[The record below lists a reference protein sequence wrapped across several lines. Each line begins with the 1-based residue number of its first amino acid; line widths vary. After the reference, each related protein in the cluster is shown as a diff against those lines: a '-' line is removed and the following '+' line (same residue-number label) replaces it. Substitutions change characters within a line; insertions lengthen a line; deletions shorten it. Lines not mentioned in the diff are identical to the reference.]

1 MQHFLTLVPAPVSLP
16 PNHFM
21 GDMLEDRRPTVL
33 VANDQEWAA
42 RSLESILVAEGYAVV
57 RAFNGRQ
64 ALDRAASS
72 KPDAVILDTQ
82 MPDLDG
88 LTVCETLRAGPGWPR
103 STPIFITTAGPSGRK
118 ERFAAYRAGAWEFFG
133 HPLDS
138 EAILIK
144 LRLFLEIKSDSDSTR
159 EDSLV
164 DASSGLYNRR
174 GLLRRSSEL
183 VADAARRKER
193 VSCVMLKPTEPV
205 DAASVAAADGLV
217 RQLGEVLRRAGR
229 CSDAIGR
236 LGPLQFA
243 VLAIGAGDVMAAQL
257 ADRVNDLTA
266 QAGLAESIGR
276 PSLTFAATRHV
287 VPDAGATFEF
297 PELDAAV
304 DRAGLRLG

>member
-1 MQHFLTLVPAPVSLP
+1 MGETPRTGSLTI
-16 PNHFM
+16 
-21 GDMLEDRRPTVL
+21 L

-42 RSLESILVAEGYAVV
+42 RSLESILVAEGYRVV

-64 ALDRAASS
+64 ALDRAAASR
-72 KPDAVILDTQ
+72 PDAVILDLQ

-88 LTVCETLRAGPGWPR
+88 LSVCQTLRAGPDWR
-103 STPIFITTAGPSGRK
+103 SSTPIFITTAGPSGRR

-133 HPLDS
+133 HPLDA

-144 LRLFLEIKSDSDSTR
+144 LKLFLEVQSASDSGR
-159 EDSLV
+159 EDGLV
-164 DASSGLYNRR
+164 DTPSGLYNRR
-174 GLLRRSSEL
+174 GLLRRSTEL

-193 VSCVMLKPTEPV
+193 VSCVMLRPTEPV
-205 DAASVAAADGLV
+205 DAASVDAADGLV

-243 VLAIGAGDVMAAQL
+243 VLAVGAGDVMATQL

-266 QAGLAESIGR
+266 QAGLAGSIGR
-276 PSLTFAATRHV
+276 PSLTFAATRHL
-287 VPDAGATFEF
+287 VPDVGTIFDFAESDTAT
-297 PELDAAV
+297 DA
-304 DRAGLRLG
+304 RGLPLGLTPS

>member
-1 MQHFLTLVPAPVSLP
+1 MTDSPGARRLTI
-16 PNHFM
+16 
-21 GDMLEDRRPTVL
+21 L

-64 ALDRAASS
+64 ALDRAAVSQ
-72 KPDAVILDTQ
+72 PDAVILDTQ

-103 STPIFITTAGPSGRK
+103 TTPIFITTAGPSGRR

-144 LRLFLEIKSDSDSTR
+144 LRLFLEIKSDSDSHAR
-159 EDSLV
+159 DEGLV
-164 DASSGLYNRR
+164 DASSGLYNKR
-174 GLLRRSSEL
+174 GLLRRGSEL

-205 DAASVAAADGLV
+205 DAASLDAADGLV
-217 RQLGEVLRRAGR
+217 RQLGEVMRRAGR

-243 VLAIGAGDVMAAQL
+243 VLAVGAGDVMATQL
-257 ADRVNDLTA
+257 ADRVNDLMA

-287 VPDAGATFEF
+287 VPDSGVAFELA
-297 PELDAAV
+297 ELNSLV
-304 DRAGLRLG
+304 DRAELRLGVAPSS